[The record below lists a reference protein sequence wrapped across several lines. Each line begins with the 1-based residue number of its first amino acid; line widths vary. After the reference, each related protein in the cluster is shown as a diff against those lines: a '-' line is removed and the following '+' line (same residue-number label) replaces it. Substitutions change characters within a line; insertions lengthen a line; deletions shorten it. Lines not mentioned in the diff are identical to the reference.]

1 MKFFV
6 SFLLAE
12 LNDLA
17 VFERCFELVIEQ
29 SSFQHQVFD
38 LLVGMAWAVRNKR
51 EVELVSALPF
61 GPKLSLVCSFVRAR
75 WASQKCPGC
84 LFE

>member
-1 MKFFV
+1 M

-12 LNDLA
+12 LNDLT
-17 VFERCFELVIEQ
+17 VSERCFELVIEQ

-51 EVELVSALPF
+51 EVELVSALLF
-61 GPKLSLVCSFVRAR
+61 RPKLSLVCLFVRAR
-75 WASQKCPGC
+75 WASRKCPGC
-84 LFE
+84 LYE